1 LDATTALGYLAGT
14 LTTIAFV
21 PQVLK
26 IHKTKSANDV
36 SLRSFSVFCVGVA
49 LWLLYGI
56 RMGEFPIIVTNGITL
71 VLAIAILVLKIR
83 YRHNPP
89 AA

>member
-26 IHKTKSANDV
+26 IHKTKSAKDV

-83 YRHNPP
+83 YRHHPP